1 MNTYNYKNEIVLAIL
16 RVISKKE
23 KISQRFL
30 SKEIG
35 CSLGKLNL
43 MIKEIQKQKLI
54 NVKVSKDEKKKLQ
67 FSYFLTEKGKKYKNE
82 QMIDLMKK
90 KLNEYNELKSEIDFS
105 KSKSIDYDLL

>member
-1 MNTYNYKNEIVLAIL
+1 MNVYNFKNEIVLAIL

-43 MIKEIQKQKLI
+43 MIKDLQKQKLI
-54 NVKVSKDEKKKLQ
+54 NIKASKDEKK
-67 FSYFLTEKGKKYKNE
+67 SYNFYTL
-82 QMIDLMKK
+82 
-90 KLNEYNELKSEIDFS
+90 
-105 KSKSIDYDLL
+105 